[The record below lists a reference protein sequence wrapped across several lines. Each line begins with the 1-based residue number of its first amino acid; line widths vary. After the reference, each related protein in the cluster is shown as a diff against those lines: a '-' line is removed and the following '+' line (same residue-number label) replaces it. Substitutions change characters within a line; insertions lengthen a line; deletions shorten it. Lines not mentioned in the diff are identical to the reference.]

1 MWIRSQNKEV
11 LINANAIV
19 LFGIFREIIG
29 NYIVDKNRDVEILL
43 GEYST
48 KEKSLKVLDMIQ
60 DTVVGNYLHSNLK
73 MARDCDLT
81 GTEFH
86 HVFQMP
92 QDNEV
97 IVDG

>member
-1 MWIRSQNKEV
+1 MWIRSQCKQDIV
-11 LINANAIV
+11 STNAVWCADSFI
-19 LFGIFREIIG
+19 LKDG
-29 NYIVDKNRDVEILL
+29 NYIVCMSGGIKFLL

-73 MARDCDLT
+73 MARDCDLA